1 MVACVSSS
9 ESQTRHP
16 KIPSA
21 SKSVKPGR
29 QRNRTPTP
37 RSRICSKALLRDRA
51 CLWAIQTRSL
61 RVWTIERSAW
71 LAMEFSCLDWNGTP
85 GASSL
90 TTVTAEL
97 SRVDQPQCGWAST
110 GVRSTTKWSPQE
122 DGFPMYPKYSANPAN
137 ESDRACLLHSWPAE
151 SSCGPAHDRSTER
164 PPQCPT
170 LLAP

>member
-21 SKSVKPGR
+21 SVKPGR

-37 RSRICSKALLRDRA
+37 RSRICSNALRDRA

-61 RVWTIERSAW
+61 RVWTVERSAW

-90 TTVTAEL
+90 ATVTAEL
-97 SRVDQPQCGWAST
+97 SRVNQPQCGWAPT
-110 GVRSTTKWSPQE
+110 GVRSTTKWSPKE
-122 DGFPMYPKYSANPAN
+122 DGFPMYPKYSAHPAN

-151 SSCGPAHDRSTER
+151 SSCGPALDRSNER
-164 PPQCPT
+164 PPNAQLFLHPDG
-170 LLAP
+170 